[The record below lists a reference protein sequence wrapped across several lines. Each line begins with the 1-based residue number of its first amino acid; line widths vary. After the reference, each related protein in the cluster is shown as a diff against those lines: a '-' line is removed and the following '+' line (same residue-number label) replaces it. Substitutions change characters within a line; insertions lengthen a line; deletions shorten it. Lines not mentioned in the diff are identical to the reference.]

1 MPSNEHRP
9 TERVLDILELLS
21 TNGNGMTLTELSKAL
36 NAPKSS
42 IMPLVHTM
50 TTRKFIYMNQE
61 NLKYFI
67 GIAAFSVGSSYTNHI
82 DALEFIKSEMKHIV
96 SESNETCQLG
106 IQNQS
111 NLLYIAKEDSDEP
124 IRLVSYVGKQLPLY
138 CTAIG
143 RAILADMEPDEIYAL
158 YPDGLKAFTPHTITE
173 WPLLLAELEETRKRG
188 YAIEHEESTPDVHCA
203 GISLCNNGRIFAALS
218 VSIPSFRFS
227 GEKLDSVIQLLKESK
242 KTLETSFQN
251 CQIDLSSLS

>member
-21 TNGNGMTLTELSKAL
+21 TNGNGLTLTELSKAL

-50 TTRKFIYMNQE
+50 TTRKFIYMNPE
-61 NLKYFI
+61 NFKYFI

-82 DALEFIKSEMKHIV
+82 DALEFIKAEMKHIV
-96 SESNETCQLG
+96 SESDETCQLG
-106 IQNQS
+106 IQNRS
-111 NLLYIAKEDSDEP
+111 NLLYIAKEDSSQP

-143 RAILADMEPDEIYAL
+143 RVILADMEPEKIHAL
-158 YPDGLKAFTPHTITE
+158 YPDGLTKFTPHTITK
-173 WPLLLAELEETRKRG
+173 WPSLLKELEETKKRG
-188 YAIEHEESTPDVHCA
+188 YALEHEESTPDVHCV
-203 GISLCNNGRIFAALS
+203 GISLRNQEKIFAALS
-218 VSIPSFRFS
+218 VSIPSYRFS
-227 GEKLDSVIQLLKESK
+227 VEKLQFVIELLKESK
-242 KTLETSFQN
+242 KTLEASFSSGL
-251 CQIDLSSLS
+251 IDLNSLS

>member
-21 TNGNGMTLTELSKAL
+21 TNGNGMTLTELSKSL

-50 TTRKFIYMNQE
+50 TTRKFIYMNPE
-61 NLKYFI
+61 NFKYFI

-82 DALEFIKSEMKHIV
+82 DALEFIKTEMRHIV
-96 SESNETCQLG
+96 AESNETCQLG
-106 IQNQS
+106 IQSRS
-111 NLLYIAKEDSDEP
+111 NLLYIAKEDSSQP

-143 RAILADMEPDEIYAL
+143 RAILADMEPDKIYAL
-158 YPDGLKAFTPHTITE
+158 YPDGLTGFTPYTITQ
-173 WPLLLAELEETRKRG
+173 WPRLLAELEETKKRG
-188 YAIEHEESTPDVHCA
+188 FALEHEESTPDVHCV
-203 GISLCNNGRIFAALS
+203 GVSLCNKERIIAALS
-218 VSIPSFRFS
+218 VSIPSYRYS
-227 GEKLDSVIQLLKESK
+227 EEKLNFVINLLKESK
-242 KTLETSFQN
+242 ATLEAAFSSN
-251 CQIDLSSLS
+251 LIDLSSLS

>member
-21 TNGNGMTLTELSKAL
+21 TNGNGMTLTELSKFL

-50 TTRKFIYMNQE
+50 TTRKFIYMNPE
-61 NLKYFI
+61 NFKYFI

-82 DALEFIKSEMKHIV
+82 DALEFIKTEMRHIV
-96 SESNETCQLG
+96 AESNETCQLG
-106 IQNQS
+106 IQSRS
-111 NLLYIAKEDSDEP
+111 NLLYIAKEDSSQP

-143 RAILADMEPDEIYAL
+143 RAILADMEPDKIYAL
-158 YPDGLKAFTPHTITE
+158 YPDGLTGFTPNTIIQ
-173 WPLLLAELEETRKRG
+173 WPRLIAELEKTKKRG
-188 YAIEHEESTPDVHCA
+188 YALEHEESTPDVHCV
-203 GISLCNNGRIFAALS
+203 GVSLCSKERIIAALS
-218 VSIPSFRFS
+218 VSIPSYRYS
-227 GEKLDSVIQLLKESK
+227 EEKLNSVINLLKESK
-242 KTLETSFQN
+242 ATLEAAFSSN
-251 CQIDLSSLS
+251 LIDLSSLS

>member
-21 TNGNGMTLTELSKAL
+21 TNGNGLTLTELSKAL

-50 TTRKFIYMNQE
+50 TTRKFIYMNPE
-61 NLKYFI
+61 NFKYFI

-82 DALEFIKSEMKHIV
+82 DALEFIKAEMKHIV
-96 SESNETCQLG
+96 SESDETCQLG
-106 IQNQS
+106 IQNRS
-111 NLLYIAKEDSDEP
+111 NLLYIAKEDSSQP

-143 RAILADMEPDEIYAL
+143 RAILADMEPEEIHAL
-158 YPDGLKAFTPHTITE
+158 YPDGLTEFTPHTITK
-173 WPLLLAELEETRKRG
+173 WPSLLKELEETKKRG
-188 YAIEHEESTPDVHCA
+188 YALEHEESTPDVHCV
-203 GISLCNNGRIFAALS
+203 GISLRNQGTIFAALS
-218 VSIPSFRFS
+218 VSIPSYRFS
-227 GEKLDSVIQLLKESK
+227 EEKLQSVIELLKESK
-242 KTLETSFQN
+242 KTLEASFSSGL
-251 CQIDLSSLS
+251 IDLNSLS